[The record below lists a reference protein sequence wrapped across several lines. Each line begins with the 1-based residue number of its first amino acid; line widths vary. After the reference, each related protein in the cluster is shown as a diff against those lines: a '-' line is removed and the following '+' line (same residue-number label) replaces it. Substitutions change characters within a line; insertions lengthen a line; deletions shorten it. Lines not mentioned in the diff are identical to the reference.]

1 MPDRA
6 EARRDGEP
14 TTYNL
19 LFVCTGNTCRS
30 PMAAAIASR
39 AIEQRGW
46 SHVAVQSAGIAG
58 AMDLPASENAVRV
71 AAEHGLDLAGHRS
84 QPLTAAL
91 IRWADLILVMSPSQ
105 LLAVSEMGGADKVAL
120 VTDFLE
126 GEGWGEPILD
136 PFGADEGTYRR
147 AFAQLEQAIGS
158 VLDRIQPI
166 VAP

>member
-6 EARRDGEP
+6 EARHDGEP

-58 AMDLPASENAVRV
+58 ASDLPASENAVRV

-91 IRWADLILVMSPSQ
+91 IRWADLILVIERGRIVERGTHPE
-105 LLAVSEMGGADKVAL
+105 LLAHDGLYARLYTEQFGG
-120 VTDFLE
+120 
-126 GEGWGEPILD
+126 GEYESRCEDGVIARDGHVIELAAAGD
-136 PFGADEGTYRR
+136 D
-147 AFAQLEQAIGS
+147 
-158 VLDRIQPI
+158 D
-166 VAP
+166 